1 MRKYIYFLMLIGLTS
16 CNEKLL
22 EKPDNLI
29 DRGKM
34 VQILADMAIA
44 NAAVIANKSLLENN
58 NFRPT
63 EYVLTKYGIDSAQ
76 FVDSDRYY
84 ASIPME
90 YESIYQEVESK
101 LDQEKKEMELA
112 KKLKDSLHQIELK
125 EKKKLTTER
134 SNALKDSLP

>member
-1 MRKYIYFLMLIGLTS
+1 MGKYGFFLILLGLSS
-16 CNEKLL
+16 CNENLM

-34 VQILADMAIA
+34 VDILADMAIA
-44 NAAVIANKSLLENN
+44 NAAITANKSLVKDN

-84 ASIPME
+84 ASIPIE
-90 YESIYQEVESK
+90 YESIYQAVESK
-101 LDQEKKEMELA
+101 LDREKKEMELA
-112 KKLKDSLHQIELK
+112 KKLRDSLHQIELK
-125 EKKKLTTER
+125 EKKKLAAER
-134 SNALKDSLP
+134 FNAPKDSLP

>member
-1 MRKYIYFLMLIGLTS
+1 MGKYIYFLMLMGLSS
-16 CNEKLL
+16 CNEKLM

-34 VQILADMAIA
+34 VDILADMAIA
-44 NAAVIANKSLLENN
+44 NAAVTANKSLVKDD

-63 EYVLTKYGIDSAQ
+63 EYVLTKYDIDSAQ

-84 ASIPME
+84 ASIPIE
-90 YESIYQEVESK
+90 YEAIYQAVESK

-125 EKKKLTTER
+125 EKKKLAVER
-134 SNALKDSLP
+134 SKALKDSLP